1 MGIHEKLSEAR
12 RLVNSHLQG
21 KVKSSLLGKLNSLSN
36 KLDDPKL
43 YLAVVGEFN
52 AGKST
57 YINALLRQ
65 RILKEAVRPTT
76 ACALYIEKGGNEVT
90 IKGEFRSNRKF
101 KAMASDSHN
110 LREYV
115 EASYGIRCN
124 NVYDLIEVLTS
135 NQNVAQDVLKLQLFL
150 PDAHIPNNIVI
161 IDTPGFNPGG
171 MAYGNHFDVTRA
183 VVEDIADM
191 ALILMPSEQT
201 MSASIMDF
209 MRNSLSQYLHRCQF
223 VITKGDNF
231 KSHER
236 GIISDFLRQQLSS
249 SFGLASP
256 KIHIESAI
264 TVLPVVSIPQTK
276 QAEWNY
282 WKQKFIQFE
291 TDVWKTLFV
300 KKDIIIAEHTHNILA
315 DILIELRKSLQ
326 ERQNELRKERRALE
340 CSKLERVEVV
350 TQKIV
355 NEAALEIQSKILK
368 LKRDVDTKITA
379 LRLVCISKS
388 DDIINSTDDGMYN
401 FETKEKVQIENNIK
415 DKSRAL
421 VAEINSKLILSLR
434 EDLRAVVKKLKDE
447 FESHYSMFPALQCKV
462 QIKDINVYDISIS
475 SLSFSTSSYIEEK
488 ESEEEQAAGIGALI
502 GGVVGFL
509 IGGPGGAIVGAGI
522 GGAGGAAAGN
532 TIEEKKAG
540 VKEIVRK
547 DIREYFNRVES
558 QIKSIIGLQENTIKS
573 ELNKYGNEHVCTYGE
588 NVDKII
594 AKHRQ
599 QLSSITKQISKLERG
614 VESLEDYEDKVNLKL
629 IELKHK

>member
-1 MGIHEKLSEAR
+1 MDIHEILSEAR
-12 RLVNSHLQG
+12 RLVNSHLQC

-36 KLDDPKL
+36 KLDDSKL

-135 NQNVAQDVLKLQLFL
+135 HQDVAKDVIKLQLFL
-150 PDAHIPNNIVI
+150 PDANIPNNVVI
-161 IDTPGFNPGG
+161 IDTPGFNPGDIT
-171 MAYGNHFDVTRA
+171 YGNHFDVTRI
-183 VVEDIADM
+183 VVEEIADM

-201 MSASIMDF
+201 MSASIMEF
-209 MRNSLSQYLHRCQF
+209 MRSSLSQYLHRCQF
-223 VITKGDNF
+223 VITKGDNLEP
-231 KSHER
+231 HER
-236 GIISDFLRQQLSS
+236 GIVSDFLRQQLSS
-249 SFGLASP
+249 TFGLVSP
-256 KIHIESAI
+256 KIYIESAI
-264 TVLPVVSIPQTK
+264 SVLPVVTIPQSK
-276 QAEWNY
+276 KAEWNL

-291 TDVWKTLFV
+291 TYVWKTLFV
-300 KKDIIIAEHTHNILA
+300 KKDIIIAEHTHKILA
-315 DILIELRKSLQ
+315 NLLIELRKNLQ
-326 ERQNELRKERRALE
+326 ERQNELRKERLALE
-340 CSKLERVEVV
+340 GSRLERVEVV

-355 NEAALEIQSKILK
+355 NEAKSEIQSKISK
-368 LKRDVDTKITA
+368 LKRDIDTKITA
-379 LRLVCISKS
+379 LRLICISKS
-388 DDIINSTDDGMYN
+388 NDIINSADDGMYN
-401 FETKEKVQIENNIK
+401 FETKEKIQIENSIK
-415 DKSRAL
+415 DKSRTL
-421 VAEINSKLILSLR
+421 VTEINSKLILSLR
-434 EDLRAVVKKLKDE
+434 EDIRTIVKNLKKE

-475 SLSFSTSSYIEEK
+475 SLSFSASSYIEEK
-488 ESEEEQAAGIGALI
+488 EDEEEQAAGIGAI
-502 GGVVGFL
+502 VGGFVGFL
-509 IGGPGGAIVGAGI
+509 IGGPGGAIIGAGI

-540 VKEIVRK
+540 VKDILRK
-547 DIREYFNRVES
+547 DISEYFNRVES
-558 QIKSIIGLQENTIKS
+558 QIKSIIGSQEDAIKK
-573 ELNKYGNEHVCTYGE
+573 ELKKFGSDHVSTYGE

-594 AKHRQ
+594 AKHKQ
-599 QLSSITKQISKLERG
+599 LLSSLSKQISGLERG
-614 VESLEDYEDKVNLKL
+614 VEYLEDSEDKVNLKL